1 MHDYWNM
8 LHGAKLIGDKKY
20 NNLMRSTI
28 SEQTM
33 KGFVARQLV
42 ETSQMVKLVQSMLEV
57 RYPETKIVPVKAS
70 ISHNLRE
77 AAGFI
82 KCREANDFHHAHD
95 AYLALRV
102 GMFIQKRHP
111 GVYENPIGLTRA
123 MRKYAQSQ
131 AEIFRSTHHLPGS
144 AGFIVNS
151 FMSSGFDKETGEI
164 FKDDWDAE
172 AEIEGIRR
180 ALNYRQCFIS
190 RMPYEDTGVFWDAT
204 IYSPRDQK
212 KKPVLP
218 LKNGLDPQKYGGFS
232 REQFAYFFV
241 YAARKPRGNKP
252 LFRFAQVPVW
262 LARRMEGDS
271 SALESYA
278 RGLAANEKLE
288 YVGIER
294 AKILKRQLI
303 EIDGDRLI
311 VTGIKEVRN
320 GRELAFTSDELAL
333 INRITSREEFDK
345 DNILLEKIWNRLV
358 SFSDQIGSHLM
369 AQLKLRNHSEKFA
382 GIDAKSR
389 GSVILGLIKVIN
401 AAGNTVDL
409 SAVGDGK
416 YVGQIRITHSK
427 VLSDPNTDFYI
438 IDQSVTGMFERR
450 TRIGL

>member
-1 MHDYWNM
+1 
-8 LHGAKLIGDKKY
+8 
-20 NNLMRSTI
+20 MRSTI

-172 AEIEGIRR
+172 AEVEGIRR

-241 YAARKPRGNKP
+241 YEARKPRGNKP

-311 VTGIKEVRN
+311 VTGAEEARN
-320 GRELAFTSDELAL
+320 GRELAFAFGELAL
-333 INRITSREEFDK
+333 IKQLVEGRELSNDGDRQLCEIWSRLIDLGNRMGSRLASRLNLSSHKEIYSNL
-345 DNILLEKIWNRLV
+345 DNK
-358 SFSDQIGSHLM
+358 S
-369 AQLKLRNHSEKFA
+369 KSE
-382 GIDAKSR
+382 I
-389 GSVILGLIKVIN
+389 ILGIIKIIN
-401 AAGNTVDL
+401 ATSNVVNL
-409 SAVGDGK
+409 SAIGGAK
-416 YVGQIRITHSK
+416 NTGQMKLTYSK
-427 VLSDPNTDFYI
+427 LLSDSNVDFYI